1 MRRGHLSVVTRGH
14 RQQSLLLLGA
24 GPVEWNAAGWG
35 ASHESASPHHHR
47 FQQEAL
53 CPSHHP
59 AAWVTPRGV
68 ELPPQK
74 SHTLGW
80 QRAFLPVCRIH
91 RDFGPLDISKAVGS
105 SEQSTLSYSM
115 MWIFVWTIY
124 PSPFKSCPS
133 SFGHLNTSM
142 SARCAA
148 SSVCSVSDLKEGKM
162 TAFFKDVLT
171 ASFCH
176 WLLI

>member
-1 MRRGHLSVVTRGH
+1 MKCSRLRSKPWISLPAPTQVSAGSSLPLTSSCCLGHTKR
-14 RQQSLLLLGA
+14 
-24 GPVEWNAAGWG
+24 
-35 ASHESASPHHHR
+35 
-47 FQQEAL
+47 
-53 CPSHHP
+53 C
-59 AAWVTPRGV
+59 

-105 SEQSTLSYSM
+105 SEQSTLSHSM